1 MLSRNQIRKARIVLE
16 SLIQG
21 LDPETGEDLPKK
33 DSANRIE
40 VTRSMSIAL
49 TALKEVD
56 ARMVRRSLLPES
68 VGKPWTEE
76 EEQQLKVEFANS
88 ESISD
93 IATKHGR
100 TIRAIEARL
109 ERVGLLR
116 PDQRTTNDSFTG

>member
-1 MLSRNQIRKARIVLE
+1 MPSRNQIQKARSVLE
-16 SLIQG
+16 SLVQG

-33 DSANRIE
+33 DIVNRIE
-40 VTRSMSIAL
+40 VNRSMSIAL

-56 ARMVRRSLLPES
+56 ARMVRRSQLPES
-68 VGKPWTEE
+68 VGKTWTEE
-76 EEQQLKVEFANS
+76 EEQQLKAEFANS
-88 ESISD
+88 EPISD
-93 IATKHGR
+93 IAAKHGR